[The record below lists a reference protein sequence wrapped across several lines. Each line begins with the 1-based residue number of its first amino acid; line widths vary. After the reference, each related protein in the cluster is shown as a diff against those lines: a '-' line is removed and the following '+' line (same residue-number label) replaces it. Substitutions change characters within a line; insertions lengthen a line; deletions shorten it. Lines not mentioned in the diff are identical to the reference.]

1 MGLPVK
7 EVTSSILHTL
17 QWGIR
22 KLIDN
27 GLDNPRLDAE
37 VLLAHTLSLDRVAL
51 YRNPESLLG
60 SDEKKRYAALLE
72 RRVKREPVAYI
83 TGYKEFRSLN
93 FTLTHDVLIPR
104 PETEILLDE
113 VLRACALLSRKK
125 DHLRI
130 LELGTG
136 SGILAV
142 GMAKE
147 VGSCSI
153 FATDISSKKI
163 DVARN
168 NARLHKVEAAIT
180 FLVGDLYH
188 PLTARAEKDKFD
200 CIVFNPPYLSHD
212 DWTHAQPEIQDYE
225 PIDSL
230 WGGHDGLA
238 FYRSLIPGV
247 PILLRRGGY
256 LVLEIGRG
264 QAESIKAML
273 RTAAFY
279 REVKVVQDLA
289 GIERV
294 ICAHT

>member
-1 MGLPVK
+1 MK
-7 EVTSSILHTL
+7 EVTSSVLHTL

-22 KLIDN
+22 KLIDS

-72 RRVKREPVAYI
+72 RRVRREPVAYI

-113 VLRACALLSRKK
+113 VLRTCALLSREK

-147 VGSCSI
+147 VRSCSI

-168 NARLHKVEAAIT
+168 NARLHKVEAVIT

-188 PLTARAEKDKFD
+188 PLTARADTDTFD

-238 FYRSLIPGV
+238 FYRALIPGV
-247 PILLRRGGY
+247 PILLRRGGA

-264 QAESIKAML
+264 QADSIEAML
-273 RTAAFY
+273 HSAAFY

-294 ICAHT
+294 VCART